1 MGISISIKNGR
12 AGDGDDVDYPAAPL
26 PPKDVLLCVRT
37 GKVRP
42 LGNSGGKIRS
52 AINKQ
57 PRAGPV
63 YVGAT
68 GLKGDEV
75 HYELHGGPDKAL
87 HQYSAS
93 HYAAWNAELP
103 GRENVFQ
110 IGGFGENLSTTL
122 LNEENWESPRQ
133 PCFKLNHRFD
143 YKRMSSAAQRT
154 GRTGWYLRVLQT
166 GHIRQGDADELVER
180 VHPTWPLARVQ
191 RYLYHETDNAAAM
204 RQLVERVPELG
215 AEIRDVFRR
224 RLESGTEDF
233 AGRLEGDRL
242 PMDWRRYRLVEKE
255 DLTTRAKRFVFEL
268 DDAAT
273 ETNGNAGSTNS
284 KKDDDED
291 FAQGFAPHVRLR
303 FGPDQPFSRAYSV
316 VSGNL
321 KRFEL
326 GIVPTTTEDIR
337 STSIYCCGPSS
348 LLAECRQLTQD
359 LGYPRSRTYFEEF
372 GGASSTAGTGDPFE
386 VVIKNTQQI
395 LKVPGDKSLLDVLN
409 EAGFEI
415 ESSCL
420 VGNCG
425 TCMVDY
431 SCNKEGGAEGKG
443 EVVHQGFA
451 LSDGQKEDSML
462 SCVSRAKGR
471 ITIDC

>member
-1 MGISISIKNGR
+1 MDISVSIKNERTGG
-12 AGDGDDVDYPAAPL
+12 GDELHYPAAPL

-37 GKVRP
+37 GKIRP
-42 LGNSGGKIRS
+42 LGNSGGKLRS

-68 GLKGDEV
+68 GLAGDEV
-75 HYELHGGPDKAL
+75 QYVLHGGPEKAL

-93 HYAAWNAELP
+93 HYAAWNTELP
-103 GRENVFQ
+103 GRESLFQ

-122 LNEENWESPRQ
+122 LNEE
-133 PCFKLNHRFD
+133 
-143 YKRMSSAAQRT
+143 
-154 GRTGWYLRVLQT
+154 
-166 GHIRQGDADELVER
+166 
-180 VHPTWPLARVQ
+180 
-191 RYLYHETDNAAAM
+191 
-204 RQLVERVPELG
+204 
-215 AEIRDVFRR
+215 
-224 RLESGTEDF
+224 
-233 AGRLEGDRL
+233 
-242 PMDWRRYRLVEKE
+242 KE
-255 DLTTRAKRFVFEL
+255 DLTARAKRFVFEL
-268 DDAAT
+268 EDAAAA
-273 ETNGNAGSTNS
+273 ETNGNAGTTNG
-284 KKDDDED
+284 KKDDEED

-303 FGPDQPFSRAYSV
+303 FGPDQRFSRAYSV
-316 VSGNL
+316 VSGSL

-326 GIVPTTTEDIR
+326 GVARDDNSRGGSVYLHDSLNVGNIIKVANGHQAKLPSEDNDAEGKDCIKLSGEMKHIYIVGGIGVTAFLRSISQRDPSDNFEVHYAVRSKNDAAYLDRLPKSKTTLYAKDEGQQLNLKTIVPPTVEDIHN
-337 STSIYCCGPSS
+337 TSIYCCGPSS
-348 LLAECRQLTQD
+348 LLAECRQLTQA

-372 GGASSTAGTGDPFE
+372 GGSSLTAGTGDPFE
-386 VVIKNTQQI
+386 VEIKSTQQI
-395 LKVPGDKSLLDVLN
+395 LQVPGDKSLLDILN

-431 SCNKEGGAEGKG
+431 SCNKEGGEEGKRGG

>member
-93 HYAAWNAELP
+93 HYAAWNTELP

-122 LNEENWESPRQ
+122 LNEENVSHVVCGP
-133 PCFKLNHRFD
+133 
-143 YKRMSSAAQRT
+143 
-154 GRTGWYLRVLQT
+154 
-166 GHIRQGDADELVER
+166 ADGADGVVER

-242 PMDWRRYRLVEKE
+242 PMDWRSYRLVEKE

-273 ETNGNAGSTNS
+273 ETNGNAGSTNG

-303 FGPDQPFSRAYSV
+303 FGPDQRFSRAYSV

-386 VVIKNTQQI
+386 
-395 LKVPGDKSLLDVLN
+395 SLLDVLN